1 MRALQITLFVIAL
14 TFLST
19 QTFRHIHTKFF
30 STYESVL
37 DQYDTSVEKAI
48 VETPDL
54 DTLVAIYEVEKA
66 KVEAYEANPENQVI
80 ESYDQQNIEPYKSLY
95 QAKRGIQEW
104 EAYDQAIKKMRFYW
118 FCGLLSVLIG
128 FIAYLRIDKWVG
140 MVGFITG
147 FSEMIFWTCPTII
160 GVFGPRIEFER
171 LLNNKLIFSII
182 SWLTLLVAWY
192 VMKVLHKR
200 NQS

>member
-30 STYESVL
+30 STYASVL

-54 DTLVAIYEVEKA
+54 DTLVAIYEAEKA

-128 FIAYLRIDKWVG
+128 FIAYLRIDQWVG
-140 MVGFITG
+140 MVGLITG

-171 LLNNKLIFSII
+171 LLNNKLFFSIV
-182 SWLTLLVAWY
+182 SWLILLVAWY
-192 VMKVLHKR
+192 VMKVLHER
-200 NQS
+200 NQP